1 MDDMTPEERHRN
13 MQHIRSKD
21 TKPELVLRKRLWHA
35 GFRYRKNVK
44 NLPGKPDIVILKY
57 HICIFVDGRILSRQ
71 RLEYRKE
78 GESFGWE

>member
-44 NLPGKPDIVILKY
+44 NLPGKPDIVIL
-57 HICIFVDGRILSRQ
+57 SRQ
-71 RLEYRKE
+71 RRESRKA

>member
-21 TKPELVLRKRLWHA
+21 TKPELVLLKRLWHA

-57 HICIFVDGRILSRQ
+57 HICIFRNLFQYIL
-71 RLEYRKE
+71 LYPEIL
-78 GESFGWE
+78 FFF